1 VIVPPHNFSKSPV
14 KEVICRY
21 YTSGNSP
28 VEILITK
35 PYPGWEV
42 IRNEMA
48 DSLNRYQNETFH
60 DLMLTYTDEFHLF
73 PDDEP
78 VHLISIAPDIPK
90 SLAKL
95 MLYGLKMEIILP
107 GAEKGTLIQIRYTWK
122 TDMIILDFQAMSQ
135 NEKVYARD
143 ATLNWFEKAREDI
156 HLVFDVIVSETLR
169 KRCL

>member
-1 VIVPPHNFSKSPV
+1 
-14 KEVICRY
+14 
-21 YTSGNSP
+21 
-28 VEILITK
+28 
-35 PYPGWEV
+35 
-42 IRNEMA
+42 
-48 DSLNRYQNETFH
+48 
-60 DLMLTYTDEFHLF
+60 
-73 PDDEP
+73 
-78 VHLISIAPDIPK
+78 
-90 SLAKL
+90 

-135 NEKVYARD
+135 NEEVYARD